1 MASADPTG
9 RGKVNRLPTVS
20 LGKSMN
26 GLNAAAGAMEAG
38 AVEEMGGGNIEPVES
53 ILEWG
58 TYHERCTL
66 TIPPF

>member
-9 RGKVNRLPTVS
+9 RGKVNRLPAVS

-26 GLNAAAGAMEAG
+26 GLIAAAGAIAVG
-38 AVEEMGGGNIEPVES
+38 AVEEMGGNVEPVES

>member
-1 MASADPTG
+1 
-9 RGKVNRLPTVS
+9 
-20 LGKSMN
+20 MN
-26 GLNAAAGAMEAG
+26 GLIAAAGAMEAG